1 MKTILF
7 IFFALIII
15 AQGLLSQNKPLSKKD
30 LENKTLEELY
40 FMKNEI
46 YARHGKRFLDN
57 DLYNYFKKKSWYRP
71 SKKYNDNLLTETDK
85 NNIQLIIEKENEL
98 LKNNYLLS
106 KQSSNKTDLRIN
118 WDNIINKWQIEK
130 FSENDKNKLLSN
142 GFLIIPTQSEQFFH
156 IYSNNDYENIGNFIT
171 CDAILQLY
179 HIFFDYTLRVTEEQ
193 KLLPILKVLNT
204 KLLESSINTYKNTKN
219 KLIKDAAFR
228 NIFFFKVA
236 DSLLYIEP
244 EKDKEIKNEEDYESE
259 ELFEDMTTEELSSL
273 INIIL
278 KKLQKTYNYTPI
290 NDTKFLPNNFDL
302 SMFKVRGHYT
312 KSPKLRVY
320 FRAMM
325 WYGTY
330 SFEMDNKLKML
341 QSMLIISSLY
351 NEKYKNKPLINLWK
365 DIYEPTAFYVGVSD
379 DVGPE
384 EYKRTLD
391 KIFVDYKNGEAFLN
405 DDKFDRAVQ
414 ELKGIWKKKCKI
426 KQFVEGKEQKPQFR
440 LMGQRYLPDAEITQ
454 RLTKWPIRCFPKGLD
469 IKAVFGS
476 ALAKDILL
484 NFYKEGNN
492 WKEYPLKLDSLIK
505 QFSALKEDE
514 WKQNLYFYWLWCLK
528 SLYDFQ
534 TKPEMPFFM
543 KTEGYQKKC
552 LSTALGSWAELRHD
566 VILYGKQSAAEGG
579 EYDDEWK
586 PEPPKGYVEPNLV
599 FWNRLNDLLNY
610 TKQGLNKRAILDSNL
625 IKRFDEFKNLLS
637 FLIKISEKELTK
649 QQLTKE
655 EYKRI
660 AYISEELEGLTL
672 KVLSQEGNS
681 DWFNISSEGD
691 RTIAVIADI
700 HSSQGNYLEVGVGP
714 AYHIYTVIEIDGYL
728 RIVRGGV
735 FSYFEF
741 ISDSRLTDEEWRK
754 RIREA
759 NIPEQP
765 EWLLDI
771 ISEKKL
777 ETNKFYEPYEP

>member
-1 MKTILF
+1 MKTLLF
-7 IFFALIII
+7 IFFAFVLI

-30 LENKTLEELY
+30 LEGKTLEKLY

-46 YARHGKRFLDN
+46 YARHGKRFREN
-57 DLYNYFKKKSWYRP
+57 DLYNYFQQKSWYKP

-85 NNIQLIIEKENEL
+85 NNIKLITEKENEL

-106 KQSSNKTDLRIN
+106 KQTSNKSELKIN

-130 FSENDKNKLLSN
+130 FSNNDNEKLLRN
-142 GFLIIPTQSEQFFH
+142 GFLIVPQHFQQFFH
-156 IYSNNDYENIGNFIT
+156 IYSNNEYENIGNFIT

-179 HIFFDYTLRVTEEQ
+179 HIFFDYTLRETEKE
-193 KLLPILKVLNT
+193 KLLPILRTLNS
-204 KLLESSINTYKNTKN
+204 KLLESSIKKYNNTKN
-219 KLIKDAAFR
+219 ELLKDAAFR

-236 DSLLYIEP
+236 DSLLFLAP
-244 EKDKEIKNEEDYESE
+244 EKEKDIKDEWEYENEAE
-259 ELFEDMTTEELSSL
+259 FVDMTTEELSSL
-273 INIIL
+273 INITLEKL
-278 KKLQKTYNYTPI
+278 KKAYNYKPI
-290 NDTKFLPNNFDL
+290 NATKFTPQIFDL
-302 SMFKVRGHYT
+302 TMFKVRGHYT
-312 KSPKLRVY
+312 KSPKLRVF

-325 WYGTY
+325 WYGLY
-330 SFEMDNKLKML
+330 GFEMDNKLKML
-341 QSMLIISSLY
+341 QSMLIVSSLY
-351 NEKYKNKPLINLWK
+351 NEKYKNKPLINLWN

-384 EYKRTLD
+384 DYKRTLD
-391 KIFVDYKNGEAFLN
+391 KIFVDYSNSEVLLNEA
-405 DDKFDRAVQ
+405 KFDRAVQ
-414 ELKGIWKKKCKI
+414 ELKGIWQKKCKI
-426 KQFVEGKEQKPQFR
+426 RQFVLGKEEKPQFR

-454 RLTKWPIRCFPKGLD
+454 RLTKWPNRSFPKGLD

-484 NFYKEGNN
+484 NYYKEGKN
-492 WKEYPLKLDSLIK
+492 WDNYPLILDSLIK
-505 QFSALKEDE
+505 QFSNLKDDE

-534 TKPEMPFFM
+534 KKAELPFFM

-566 VILYGKQSAAEGG
+566 VILYGKQSVAESGG
-579 EYDDEWK
+579 FDDSWK
-586 PEPPKGYVEPNLV
+586 PDPPKGYVEPNLV
-599 FWNRLNDLLNY
+599 FWNRLNDLLDY
-610 TKQGLNKRAILDSNL
+610 TKQGLNKRNILDKNL

-637 FLIKISEKELTK
+637 FLFKISEKELTK
-649 QQLTKE
+649 QPITQE

-660 AYISEELEGLTL
+660 AFIGGELERLTL
-672 KVLSQEGNS
+672 KVLSQEGVPEWY
-681 DWFNISSEGD
+681 DILSEGD

-700 HSSQGNYLEVGVGP
+700 HSSLDKYLEVGVGP
-714 AYHIYTVIEIDGYL
+714 AYYIYTVTEIDGYL

-741 ISDSRLTDEEWRK
+741 ISDSRLTDEEWRDMISK
-754 RIREA
+754 S
-759 NIPEQP
+759 NIPKQP

-777 ETNKFYEPYEP
+777 DQYQDNEPYEP